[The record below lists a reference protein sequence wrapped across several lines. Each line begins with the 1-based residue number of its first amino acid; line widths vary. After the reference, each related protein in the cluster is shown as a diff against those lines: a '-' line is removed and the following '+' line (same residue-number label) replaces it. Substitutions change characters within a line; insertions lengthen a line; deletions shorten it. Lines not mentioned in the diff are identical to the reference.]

1 METQTE
7 NTSTKPQPTMAQL
20 IGEEPMSVPVLA
32 DDTKQAV
39 ESSPEVKSTD
49 DRATAAVEQ
58 NTQAEPTQTKEST
71 TDESVEKT
79 DTETK
84 AQVEAETTAISST
97 DDEES
102 KRTAAR
108 FAALSRRERKIL
120 ERENKIKEAEN
131 KLLEFDKLKR
141 NAKLDPQAALDALGV
156 TFADIVNFHG
166 SDGKPTADMRIAALE
181 RQLKDERETQANKS
195 KPQEPTETQ
204 FKQTVAQYSDAIQ
217 AAIAANPQKYGRVK
231 QLGFDDPETVVLTA
245 QELIAKGMHPEH
257 VTIEESLDAIAAF
270 VHHLNTEVNSEAQAS
285 SAQSQVLET
294 SKVNPDSPSLKGV
307 KNNKTLTN
315 DANRTPG
322 RTLKID
328 EMSDDDALDF
338 LVRKANIHRG

>member
-7 NTSTKPQPTMAQL
+7 NTSTNPQPTMAQL
-20 IGEEPMSVPVLA
+20 IGEEPMAIPVLA
-32 DDTKQAV
+32 DDTKQEV
-39 ESSPEVKSTD
+39 NES
-49 DRATAAVEQ
+49 RAIKNQSSATVAVEQ
-58 NTQAEPTQTKEST
+58 DTQ
-71 TDESVEKT
+71 EKT
-79 DTETK
+79 AEAIAQDDQSTEKPEADVK
-84 AQVEAETTAISST
+84 AQTEPEAPTIPTAE
-97 DDEES
+97 DEES

-141 NAKLDPQAALDALGV
+141 NAKLDPQAALDVLGV
-156 TFADIVNFHG
+156 TFADIINFHG

-181 RQLKDERETQANKS
+181 RRLHEEQAAKENRKQQ
-195 KPQEPTETQ
+195 PEPTETQ

-217 AAIAANPQKYGRVK
+217 SVIAANPQKYGRVK
-231 QLGFDDPETVVLTA
+231 QFGFDDPETVVLTA
-245 QELIAKGMHPEH
+245 QELIAKGMAPER

>member
-20 IGEEPMSVPVLA
+20 IGEEPMATPVLA
-32 DDTKQAV
+32 EGTQQATEASLEIKDVSDKSIEQKNQDEIIQAKEPANDEATEKV
-39 ESSPEVKSTD
+39 ETD
-49 DRATAAVEQ
+49 V
-58 NTQAEPTQTKEST
+58 
-71 TDESVEKT
+71 
-79 DTETK
+79 K
-84 AQVEAETTAISST
+84 AQTEPEAPIIPSAE
-97 DDEES
+97 DEES

-120 ERENKIKEAEN
+120 ERENKIKETES

-156 TFADIVNFHG
+156 TFADIINFHG

-181 RQLKDERETQANKS
+181 RRLHEEQAAKENRKQQ
-195 KPQEPTETQ
+195 PEPTETQ
-204 FKQTVAQYSDAIQ
+204 FKQTVAQYGDAIQ
-217 AAIAANPQKYGRVK
+217 SVIAANPQKYGRIK

-245 QELIAKGMHPEH
+245 QELIAKGMHPER

-270 VHHLNTEVNSEAQAS
+270 VHHLNTEVNSEAQVTAS
-285 SAQSQVLET
+285 SATSQVLET
-294 SKVNPDSPSLKGV
+294 PKVNSDSPSLKGV